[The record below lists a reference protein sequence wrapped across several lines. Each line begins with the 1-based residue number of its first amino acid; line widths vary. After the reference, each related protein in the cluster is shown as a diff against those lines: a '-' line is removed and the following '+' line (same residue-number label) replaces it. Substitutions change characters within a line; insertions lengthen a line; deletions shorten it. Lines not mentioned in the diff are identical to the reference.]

1 MEDRRITAEE
11 ILAEIDTDVKQ
22 RIQRVADAVDSA
34 QAGAIIDQSGEQ
46 ILEHKKGIR
55 IIRQKGFSRTAE
67 GGLLHSLT
75 LLLSPF
81 H

>member
-11 ILAEIDTDVKQ
+11 ILAEIDTDVEQ

-34 QAGAIIDQSGEQ
+34 QAGEIIDQSGEQ
-46 ILEHKKGIR
+46 ILEHKKG
-55 IIRQKGFSRTAE
+55 TASFARKISHTPE
-67 GGLLHSLT
+67 GGSLHSLT
-75 LLLSPF
+75 SLISAF